1 LEYRGYDSAGLL
13 VGNADGQMQLIRA
26 VGKVSHL
33 ANKVSKQIADTQQFS
48 FGIAHTRRATH
59 GGVTEENT
67 HPHHDQ
73 NKHFYLVHNGI
84 IENYHKL
91 KQELITK

>member
-1 LEYRGYDSAGLL
+1 MHL
-13 VGNADGQMQLIRA
+13 VRA
-26 VGKVSHL
+26 VGKVATL
-33 ANKVSKQIADTQQFS
+33 ANKVTTNFDASQTFS
-48 FGIAHTRRATH
+48 FGMAHTRRATH

-67 HPHHDQ
+67 HPHHDKK
-73 NKHFYLVHNGI
+73 KHFYLVHNGI